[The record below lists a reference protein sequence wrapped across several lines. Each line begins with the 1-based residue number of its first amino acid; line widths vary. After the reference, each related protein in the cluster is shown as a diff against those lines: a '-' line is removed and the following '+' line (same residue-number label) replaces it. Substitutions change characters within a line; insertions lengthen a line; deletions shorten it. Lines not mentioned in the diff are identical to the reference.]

1 MLNNTN
7 ANHDSRRFL
16 WLAVYAGLL
25 IFVGGRWNL
34 PLAAWL
40 APVFAIRFYRTGD
53 SAWHGFLWLWL
64 ATALPV
70 IVGWHGATAMRHM
83 HPVAE
88 PLFFAATTPISLVPY
103 VLDRRFAHRFAP
115 SLWLTLVF
123 PVAFTAVDFFSAVG
137 SPFGSFGASAYAQR
151 DVTWLMQLTA
161 VTGLWGIAFITSWFA
176 SVASFAWE
184 AGFRWQRIGRV
195 VLVYTGVL
203 AVIVGFGMGR
213 LLLAP
218 PAQTDVLVAGFSLPG
233 TQVNDLTAS
242 GDNRG
247 FEIATRTLHAGQ
259 LAQVRSAAEEGAQ
272 IVVLQEGAGLG
283 FTADV
288 ERLLADAAAIAQ
300 QEQVYI
306 VLPTFAIDPTNQ
318 TQPENIVHI
327 IDPSGVVVLT
337 HTKFGGTQFE
347 GSVAGS
353 GVLQT
358 VDTPFGRLSAVICW
372 DADFPDVMRQA
383 GAQGVDLMFIPSNDW
398 YELRDIHAGMA
409 TFRAVENGMAIFRQ
423 TGAGVSLVADAY
435 GRIISRVDGFAAEDG
450 KGLAV
455 QQMVWTPSAA
465 ADTLYP
471 VVGDSFGWAMQ
482 VGLLG
487 LLALLW
493 LTRRRPVKAGE
504 RNAITAPSQPASA
517 HRDELS
523 TVDPA

>member
-318 TQPENIVHI
+318 TQPENIV
-327 IDPSGVVVLT
+327 
-337 HTKFGGTQFE
+337 
-347 GSVAGS
+347 
-353 GVLQT
+353 
-358 VDTPFGRLSAVICW
+358 
-372 DADFPDVMRQA
+372 
-383 GAQGVDLMFIPSNDW
+383 MFIPSNDW